1 MKVNE
6 KMLKLILRNSKSSLN
21 EWKRAEAYEKAY

>member
-1 MKVNE
+1 MK
-6 KMLKLILRNSKSSLN
+6 KMLKLILRNTKSSLN

>member
-1 MKVNE
+1 MK